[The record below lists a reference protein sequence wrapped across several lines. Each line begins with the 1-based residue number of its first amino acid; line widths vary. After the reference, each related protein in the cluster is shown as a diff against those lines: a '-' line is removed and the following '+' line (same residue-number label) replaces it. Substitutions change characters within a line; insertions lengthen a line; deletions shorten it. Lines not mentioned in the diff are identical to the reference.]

1 METKMTFNE
10 FINMMSALGNDV
22 KITSFKAKQYTDPD
36 GNLMVELQEIRYDI
50 FN

>member
-1 METKMTFNE
+1 MKTKMTFNE
-10 FINMMSALGNDV
+10 FVKMLSALGNDV
-22 KITSFKAKQYTDPD
+22 KITSFKAKQYTDPE